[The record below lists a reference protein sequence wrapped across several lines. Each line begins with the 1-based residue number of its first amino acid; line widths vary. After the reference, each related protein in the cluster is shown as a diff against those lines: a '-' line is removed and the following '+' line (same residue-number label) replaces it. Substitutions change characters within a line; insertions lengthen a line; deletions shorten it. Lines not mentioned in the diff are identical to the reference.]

1 MTIASVRI
9 TFGTANLGRGVDAD
23 EFTAN
28 LTRLL
33 DAAEKA
39 AGPAILALQ
48 EIDEAD
54 APDEHRI
61 LAEES
66 GARFAIRSPLT
77 AAPILVQR
85 RLRVIRS
92 RTRFASPGLAR
103 VTPHRVVTLTVVEL
117 PGIDWLPRIVA
128 LNTHLPRDLLSTR
141 GRRAMV
147 RARLRAAATWHVIR
161 GRIVVWM
168 ADTNTHGT
176 FPQMMPREHTIGGHG
191 IDLIRL
197 SVPRGIKAT
206 VIKQRRIN
214 LSIDGH
220 DAHLST
226 VNFQPRHPKEKS

>member
-1 MTIASVRI
+1 MTII
-9 TFGTANLGRGVDAD
+9 TFGTANLGRGVDAT

-28 LTRLL
+28 VTRLL
-33 DAAEKA
+33 DQAEKA
-39 AGPAILALQ
+39 AGPTILALQ

-61 LAEES
+61 LAEQAGE
-66 GARFAIRSPLT
+66 RFKITSRAT
-77 AAPILVQR
+77 AVPILVQR
-85 RLRVIRS
+85 RLNVNRS
-92 RTRFASPGLAR
+92 RIRFASPGLAR

-128 LNTHLPRDLLSTR
+128 LNTHLPLDRPTTR
-141 GRRAMV
+141 GRRALV
-147 RARLRAAATWHVIR
+147 RTRLRASATWHTMR

-176 FPQMMPREHTIGGHG
+176 FPQMMPRERTIGGHG

-226 VNFQPRHPKEKS
+226 VNFQPKEKP